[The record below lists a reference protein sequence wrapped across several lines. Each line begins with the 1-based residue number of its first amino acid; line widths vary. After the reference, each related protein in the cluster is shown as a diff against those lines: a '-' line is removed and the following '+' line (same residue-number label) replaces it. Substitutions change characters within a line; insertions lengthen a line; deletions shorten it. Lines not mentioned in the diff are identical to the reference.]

1 MVFLYQLLILCIKV
15 PYFYAY
21 VQNKCKMSSVL
32 IIVFVL
38 CLGWCYGQE
47 EEEVCISNFA
57 EFENALL
64 SNPINQYQIA
74 KAYFPAR
81 REINPVCV
89 TSYYY
94 IGINGSDAV
103 KQNCPTNII
112 SDEDG
117 MLSGCSKWKWCINS
131 FYIGLDLAQLQDF
144 SLFMLL
150 NIDSEVELELPS
162 VCNIKDNSVLY
173 EYLQRITLSVS
184 YIDISYYIIFMIN
197 FVVTVAL
204 QLCQR

>member
-1 MVFLYQLLILCIKV
+1 
-15 PYFYAY
+15 
-21 VQNKCKMSSVL
+21 MSSVL
-32 IIVFVL
+32 IGVFVL
-38 CLGWCYGQE
+38 CLGWSYGQG
-47 EEEVCISNFA
+47 EEVCISNFA

-74 KAYFPAR
+74 RAYFPAR

-103 KQNCPTNII
+103 KQSCPTDII
-112 SDEDG
+112 SDEDE

-131 FYIGLDLAQLQDF
+131 FYIELNLAQLQDF

-150 NIDSEVELELPS
+150 NIDSEVELELPP
-162 VCNIKDNSVLY
+162 VCNIQDKGVIY

-184 YIDISYYIIFMIN
+184 YINISYCMVLMIYLIFN
-197 FVVTVAL
+197 VAL